1 MIKPW
6 IFEFLHGLEANNELV
21 EPKEITA
28 VFDEGLKLWQLVE
41 DLGFEGVFFWIL
53 CQKGSQARH

>member
-6 IFEFLHGLEANNELV
+6 IFEFLHGLEANNEVV

-28 VFDEGLKLWQLVE
+28 IFDVI
-41 DLGFEGVFFWIL
+41 F
-53 CQKGSQARH
+53 